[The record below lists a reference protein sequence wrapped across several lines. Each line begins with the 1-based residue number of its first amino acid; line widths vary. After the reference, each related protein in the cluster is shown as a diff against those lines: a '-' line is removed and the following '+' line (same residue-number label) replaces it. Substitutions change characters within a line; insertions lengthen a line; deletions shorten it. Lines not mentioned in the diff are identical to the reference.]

1 MCWNLDLCQVYS
13 LSSNGQ
19 LCVWECDTELD
30 GLIPWEDEEPVQE
43 VEEQEPE
50 AEEDNENASSQK
62 VEPELESKILYKR
75 LGK

>member
-1 MCWNLDLCQVYS
+1 MCWNLDLYKVYS

-19 LCVWECDTELD
+19 LCVWECDTDLD
-30 GLIPWEDEEPVQE
+30 GLIPWENEEPVEE
-43 VEEQEPE
+43 VKDKEPE
-50 AEEDNENASSQK
+50 AEEDNENSSQN

>member
-1 MCWNLDLCQVYS
+1 MCWNLDLYKVYS

-19 LCVWECDTELD
+19 LCVWECDTDLD
-30 GLIPWEDEEPVQE
+30 GLIPWENEEPVEE
-43 VEEQEPE
+43 VKEKEPD
-50 AEEDNENASSQK
+50 AEEDNENSSQN

>member
-1 MCWNLDLCQVYS
+1 MCWNLDLYKVYS

-19 LCVWECDTELD
+19 LCVWECDTDLD
-30 GLIPWEDEEPVQE
+30 GLIPWENEEPVEE
-43 VEEQEPE
+43 VKDKETE
-50 AEEDNENASSQK
+50 AEEDNENSSQN

>member
-1 MCWNLDLCQVYS
+1 MCWNLDLYKVYS

-19 LCVWECDTELD
+19 LCVWECDTDLD
-30 GLIPWEDEEPVQE
+30 GLIPWENEEPVEE
-43 VEEQEPE
+43 VKKKEPD
-50 AEEDNENASSQK
+50 AEEDNENSSQN